1 MQQRSNRTKSRAAPA
16 RKVPPR
22 NGPAVA
28 AWGNALPS
36 QEERDEL
43 KRNSILRAAAQCF
56 NRSGFHGTSMD
67 DIAERLGV
75 TKPALYRYVKNKHE
89 VLAACFSLV
98 MDMSFRHV
106 ENGESTGR
114 TGLEKLRI
122 TIRGYLAELI
132 GDFGHPVVILEE
144 GALLPDQ
151 LRGLI
156 RRRDELE
163 RRYRAL
169 VEEGMRDGSI
179 IPCNPKLAV
188 FALFGAM
195 NWVPKWYRQG
205 GEWSADFVADQ
216 LVRLITRALDA
227 HPQGLREDADG
238 APGSRPSLAH
248 PTRVETINA

>member
-1 MQQRSNRTKSRAAPA
+1 MQQRSNVSKLRPSA
-16 RKVPPR
+16 RKAAAGAARP
-22 NGPAVA
+22 VA

-36 QEERDEL
+36 QEEKDEL
-43 KRNSILRAAAQCF
+43 KRNSILHAAAHCF

-89 VLAACFSLV
+89 VLAACFNLV
-98 MDMSFRHV
+98 MDMSFRHL
-106 ENGESTGR
+106 EDGERTGR
-114 TGLEKLRI
+114 NGLDKLRV

-151 LRGLI
+151 LRNLI
-156 RRRDELE
+156 RRRDQLE

-179 IPCNPKLAV
+179 IPCNSKLAV

-205 GEWSADFVADQ
+205 GEWSAEVVADQ
-216 LVRLITRALDA
+216 LVQLITRALDA
-227 HPQGLREDADG
+227 HPQGLRLDAAG
-238 APGSRPSLAH
+238 APATLKTN
-248 PTRVETINA
+248 PTRLETSNA

>member
-1 MQQRSNRTKSRAAPA
+1 MQQRPTNSKAKPAA
-16 RKVPPR
+16 RKAAAGAAARP
-22 NGPAVA
+22 VA
-28 AWGNALPS
+28 AWGNVLPS
-36 QEERDEL
+36 QKERDEL
-43 KRNSILRAAAQCF
+43 KRNSILLAAAHCF

-89 VLAACFSLV
+89 VLAACFNLV
-98 MDMSFRHV
+98 MDMSFRHL
-106 ENGESTGR
+106 EEGERTGR
-114 TGLEKLRI
+114 SGLDKLRV

-151 LRGLI
+151 LRSLI
-156 RRRDELE
+156 RRRDQVE

-179 IPCNPKLAV
+179 IPCNAKLAV

-205 GEWSADFVADQ
+205 GEWPAEFVAEE
-216 LVRLITRALDA
+216 LVQLITRALDA
-227 HPQGLREDADG
+227 HPQGLRGDAEG
-238 APGSRPSLAH
+238 APKTRKNQ
-248 PTRVETINA
+248 PTRLETSNA

>member
-1 MQQRSNRTKSRAAPA
+1 MQQRLTSSKAKTGV
-16 RKVPPR
+16 RKAVAVAGRP
-22 NGPAVA
+22 VA

-36 QEERDEL
+36 QKEKDEL
-43 KRNSILRAAAQCF
+43 KRNSILHAAAHCF

-67 DIAERLGV
+67 DIAQRLGV

-89 VLAACFSLV
+89 VLSACFNLV
-98 MDMSFRHV
+98 MDMSFRQL
-106 ENGESTGR
+106 EEGERSGRNG
-114 TGLEKLRI
+114 LDKLRV
-122 TIRGYLAELI
+122 TIRGYLAEMI

-151 LRGLI
+151 LRSII
-156 RRRDELE
+156 RRRDQLE

-179 IPCNPKLAV
+179 IPCSAKLAV

-205 GEWSADFVADQ
+205 GEWSAEFVADQ
-216 LVRLITRALDA
+216 LVQLITRALDA
-227 HPQGLREDADG
+227 YPQGLREDAAG
-238 APGSRPSLAH
+238 APVTHKPH
-248 PTRVETINA
+248 PTRLETSNA